1 MKSKSHWMFALGLLC
16 LRAEPAQAQT
26 APAQPA
32 PAEPAPAVAGVPT
45 AAPPPAAESKA
56 AEPTPAVAAAPQVP
70 PAPAAK
76 DARSD
81 SEPPTLFGS
90 VNHVGGYG
98 GLSVMY
104 SSIAGNDGVLVG
116 GEGAV
121 LVEHRLALGGAGY
134 GWTRETRGLADV
146 DGTPRDLE
154 VGYGGFMLRYSILT
168 GSLVYGSLG
177 AVIGGG
183 AVMLHADTDD
193 ADLEDDAGDATDEFF
208 VFEPQLSVQIN
219 LMRWMRL
226 GLQGGYRITSGVG
239 RLGYTESDING
250 FTLGGTL
257 QFGRL

>member
-1 MKSKSHWMFALGLLC
+1 MKINSHWMFALGLLW
-16 LRAEPAQAQT
+16 LRAETAQAQT
-26 APAQPA
+26 APAETA
-32 PAEPAPAVAGVPT
+32 P
-45 AAPPPAAESKA
+45 
-56 AEPTPAVAAAPQVP
+56 AEPTPAVAVAPQAP
-70 PAPAAK
+70 PAPAQPAPAVAAK
-76 DARSD
+76 DVRAD

-134 GWTRETRGLADV
+134 GWTREMRGFADV

-154 VGYGGFMLRYSILT
+154 VGYGGFVLRYSILT

-193 ADLEDDAGDATDEFF
+193 DDALDNGGGDETDEFF
-208 VFEPQLSVQIN
+208 VVEPQLSVQIN